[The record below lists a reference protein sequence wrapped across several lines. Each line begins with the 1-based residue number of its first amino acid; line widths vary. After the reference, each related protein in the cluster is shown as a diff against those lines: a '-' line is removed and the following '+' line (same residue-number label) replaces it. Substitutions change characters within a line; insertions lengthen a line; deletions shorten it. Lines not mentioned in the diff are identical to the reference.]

1 MIELQKICKT
11 YQGKRVAV
19 EALKEVSFTLPDRG
33 MVFLL
38 GKSGSGKSTLLNLLG
53 GLDSFDKGEL
63 FVDGKSVREF
73 TPEEADGYRNGYVG
87 FVFQEYNFVES
98 FTVEENLSLAVR
110 LQGRTPKKEEIAS
123 VLARLGLEGLEKRKP
138 SSLSGGQR
146 QRVTIARALLKE
158 AKILLADEPTG
169 ALDSETGKQI
179 FEVLKDF
186 SKENLVVVVSHDR
199 EFARKYAD
207 RIIELRDGR
216 VVSDNGKEEVSGE
229 RTFALK
235 KAKLPLFEA
244 VKIGF
249 SSCRLKPV
257 RTVFSVL
264 LSAFAFLL
272 FCFSGSLLFYNP
284 RSTVLD
290 IVREDGKE
298 REILSFCG
306 VETMHDDPSYYN
318 HRIRLGERELTGF
331 SEIGTCR
338 GVMTLY
344 GNDPMNV
351 RPTSSARAEEAF
363 PRYTDTMNG
372 CLDLQGF
379 VDLRGT
385 SAFVVAGRAPETA
398 DEIALSTYWFKLF
411 FANGYEVLS
420 EAGYSSETVQI
431 DDYADLIGRELWFYA
446 MKSGE
451 LVRIPLTVTGIFSS
465 NDFYGTFC
473 KAHPEEE
480 KSELDSLLRSR
491 YRSSYESFAWVSDAF
506 REVHAS
512 TSESNG
518 SSFLPQGEGVY
529 SFLVC
534 PSEGAEKLLGKVVF
548 PSTREQGATGSGGDF
563 GIMLY
568 VPSCD
573 EIEGVFSLMRSIDLQ
588 FGLFFGASVAFALF
602 ASLLLA
608 SLISASMDR
617 RAKDLAILRALGAR
631 RTDIFTIFLV
641 EGLFVAGVSALIAIG
656 AMAILSALANGY
668 VKATLSGLGIF
679 YLYPQSVLL
688 TLLIAFLV
696 AVLST
701 HFPVKKKTKRSP
713 ALLLRAE

>member
-11 YQGKRVAV
+11 YQGKQMAV

-63 FVDGKSVREF
+63 FVDGKSIKEF

-98 FTVEENLSLAVR
+98 FTVEENLALAVR
-110 LQGRTPKKEEIAS
+110 LQGRTPTKEEISS
-123 VLARLGLEGLEKRKP
+123 VLTKLGLEGLEKRKP

-146 QRVTIARALLKE
+146 QRVTIARALLKK

-169 ALDSETGKQI
+169 ALDSETGRQI

-186 SKENLVVVVSHDR
+186 SRENLVVVVSHDR
-199 EFARKYAD
+199 EFAKKYAD
-207 RIIELRDGR
+207 RVIELRDGR
-216 VVSDNGKEEVSGE
+216 VISDNGKEEVTGE
-229 RTFALK
+229 REFALK
-235 KAKLPLFEA
+235 KAKLPLLEA

-249 SSCRLKPV
+249 GSCRLKPV

-272 FCFSGSLLFYNP
+272 FCFSSSLLFYNP

-298 REILSFCG
+298 REILRLCG
-306 VETMHDDPSYYN
+306 VECSFDDPNYGN
-318 HRIRLGERELTGF
+318 RLKRLDEETLTEF
-331 SEIGTCR
+331 LKIGTCR
-338 GVMTLY
+338 GVMTLNK
-344 GNDPMNV
+344 NDPMNV

-363 PRYTDTMNG
+363 PRYTNTMNG

-379 VDLRGT
+379 ADLRGT
-385 SAFVVAGRAPETA
+385 SASVVAGRAPETA
-398 DEIALSTYWFKLF
+398 NEIALSTYWFKLF

-420 EAGYSSETVQI
+420 EEGYSLETVQI
-431 DDYADLIGRELWFYA
+431 DDYADLIGKELRFYA
-446 MKSGE
+446 MKSDG
-451 LVRIPLTVTGIFSS
+451 LVRLPMTVTGIFSS

-473 KAHPEEE
+473 KEHPEEE

-491 YRSSYESFAWVSDAF
+491 YMSSYESFAWVSDAF
-506 REVHAS
+506 RAHAS
-512 TSESNG
+512 TTESNG

-534 PSEGAEKLLGKVVF
+534 PAEQAEKLLDKIVF
-548 PSTREQGATGSGGDF
+548 PSTRDFGAKGWMGDF
-563 GIMLY
+563 GVMLY
-568 VPSCD
+568 VPSYD

-641 EGLFVAGVSALIAIG
+641 EGLFVAGISALIALG

-668 VKATLSGLGIF
+668 VKATLAGLGIF

-688 TLLIAFLV
+688 TIVIAFLV